1 MSYSNSHSSAT
12 GVGRVAG
19 SSTYCFRTPPSPTP
33 CRLGILLNANW
44 NGMHMFN
51 FYPIEGGFQPR
62 NCMQRKKPP
71 KKVSLFIPCLVEHF
85 LPQVGEATARVLSRA
100 GVEILYPKGQT
111 CCGQMQFKTG
121 HRRDARK
128 MARHFFEVFEGA
140 EIIVAP
146 SGSCVGMVR
155 KHYPELFQDD
165 PSWLE
170 RVTALGR
177 KTFELTE
184 FLVNI
189 LGTVD
194 LGAVWPGK
202 AVYHDSCQLS
212 RALGVRQQP
221 RTLLSRVRQ
230 LEVLDWERQET
241 CCGFGGV
248 FSLEFPDIS
257 DKMVEDKAKAA
268 VRSGAEI
275 LITAE
280 PSCLMNIGGYLEKQ
294 GGKIKA
300 VHIAEVLAH
309 GDGQSWR

>member
-1 MSYSNSHSSAT
+1 
-12 GVGRVAG
+12 
-19 SSTYCFRTPPSPTP
+19 
-33 CRLGILLNANW
+33 
-44 NGMHMFN
+44 
-51 FYPIEGGFQPR
+51 
-62 NCMQRKKPP
+62 MQRKKTPE
-71 KKVSLFIPCLVEHF
+71 KVSLFIPCLVEHF
-85 LPQVGEATARVLSRA
+85 FPQVGEATARALSLA
-100 GVEILYPKGQT
+100 GVEVHYPKGQT
-111 CCGQMQFKTG
+111 CCGQLQFKTG
-121 HRRDARK
+121 RRREAQK
-128 MARHFFEVFEGA
+128 MARHFFEVFEDA
-140 EIIVAP
+140 ESIVAP

-155 KHYPELFQDD
+155 KHYPKLFQDD
-165 PSWLE
+165 SSWLE
-170 RVTALGR
+170 RVRTLGG

-189 LGTVD
+189 LGVVD

-212 RALGVRQQP
+212 RGLGVIQP
-221 RTLLSRVRQ
+221 PRVLLSRVQQ

-257 DKMVEDKAKAA
+257 DKMVGEKAEAA
-268 VRSGAEI
+268 VRSGADI

-294 GGKIKA
+294 GESIKA

-309 GDGQSWR
+309 GDEKTCI